1 MTKEQY
7 YALIHPYSDALSL
20 VLARLEVLNHQT
32 GEQEEFRPI
41 HGISSRIK
49 DKDSIEQ
56 KLKKKHAGGS
66 PDDAKA
72 LLHDIAGI
80 RVICFFERDIRHLA
94 DRLKKQSD
102 LIIIRE
108 KDYINTPKSNG
119 YRSLHMIVQVPVFL
133 SQGRLELPVEV
144 QIRTVA
150 MDYWAELEHQL
161 RYKQEVP
168 DEGEITA
175 GLKACAE
182 ASIES
187 IGYEKPVKGKVG
199 AIQQIAA
206 DMARIQLGERIANIS
221 AEANMALIKSTA
233 PAHQTKR
240 LPAGAQPHQPANQL
254 TYPRAYAA

>member
-66 PDDAKA
+66 SDDAKA

-119 YRSLHMIVQVPVFL
+119 YRSYHLVLGVPIYYMD
-133 SQGRLELPVEV
+133 GMEYYPVEI
-144 QIRTVA
+144 QFRTISMDFWAA
-150 MDYWAELEHQL
+150 MEHRICYKNQPFNEMEMRSAFRQYSEILE
-161 RYKQEVP
+161 KMEKSFEVYS
-168 DEGEITA
+168 DTS
-175 GLKACAE
+175 L
-182 ASIES
+182 
-187 IGYEKPVKGKVG
+187 
-199 AIQQIAA
+199 
-206 DMARIQLGERIANIS
+206 
-221 AEANMALIKSTA
+221 
-233 PAHQTKR
+233 
-240 LPAGAQPHQPANQL
+240 
-254 TYPRAYAA
+254 